1 MTNRLL
7 GIVLVAASAVGLAA
21 TSCSD
26 DASTGDGDADCSTVK
41 GYAELSSAI
50 SRCTGCHSSTLVGA
64 TARYA
69 APDGTDY
76 DTYEGAKQQAEAPK
90 GKDLVS
96 RIQDGTMP
104 LSPMPGGTFQGT
116 EKQDL
121 ITWAQCGTPQ

>member
-21 TSCSD
+21 TGCGD
-26 DASTGDGDADCSTVK
+26 DTSTGGDADCSTVK
-41 GYAELSSAI
+41 TYSELSSAFG
-50 SRCTGCHSSTLVGA
+50 RCTGCHSSTLVGA

-104 LSPMPGGTFQGT
+104 LSPMPGGNFQGT

>member
-26 DASTGDGDADCSTVK
+26 DTSTGGDADCSTVK
-41 GYAELSSAI
+41 GYAELTSAF
-50 SRCTGCHSSTLVGA
+50 SRCTACHSSTLVGA

-76 DTYEGAKQQAEAPK
+76 DTYEGAKQQAEAAK

-96 RIQDGTMP
+96 RVEDGTMP
-104 LSPMPGGTFQGT
+104 LSPMPGGNFQGT
-116 EKQDL
+116 EKEDL
-121 ITWAQCGTPQ
+121 LTWAKCGTPQ

>member
-1 MTNRLL
+1 LCRRSSQPGRKRYTPGPPSPKGTGTFLRTYGEL
-7 GIVLVAASAVGLAA
+7 ASAFG
-21 TSCSD
+21 
-26 DASTGDGDADCSTVK
+26 
-41 GYAELSSAI
+41 
-50 SRCTGCHSSTLVGA
+50 RCTGCHASTLVGA

-104 LSPMPGGTFQGT
+104 LSPMPGGNFQGT